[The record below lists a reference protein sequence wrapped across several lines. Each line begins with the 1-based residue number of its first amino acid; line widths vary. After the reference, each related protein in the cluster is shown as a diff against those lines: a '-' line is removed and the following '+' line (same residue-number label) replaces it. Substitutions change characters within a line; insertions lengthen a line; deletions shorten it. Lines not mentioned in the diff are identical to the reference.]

1 MKKGVLLTA
10 ALVMAVSV
18 PASAKTTVT
27 VDYVDDVVTVK
38 STELKARAYAYK
50 LKTVYAVGKT
60 RLYNNPRK
68 GSKYTYVVP
77 KGEYL
82 TRIAKGKKYSI
93 IRYGDKKRRYYF
105 AKNTQLTTKKPV
117 TKAKYSAS
125 YFRRAG
131 VIKWDGWRWTWYSQR
146 VLPGGG
152 LKIPGRHVDEHG
164 YICDGKDRICLASS
178 TLKKGTVVA
187 TPFGK
192 KGCVYDS
199 GCAAGTL
206 DVYVDR
212 LHD

>member
-1 MKKGVLLTA
+1 MKRIGVLLAA
-10 ALVMAVSV
+10 ALVLAPVS
-18 PASAKTTVT
+18 ASGATVS
-27 VDYVDDVVTVK
+27 VDYVTDEVTVK
-38 STELKARAYAYK
+38 SAEIKARVYAYK
-50 LKTVYAVGKT
+50 LKTVYTTGRT
-60 RLYNNPRK
+60 RLYKDPKK
-68 GSKYTYVVP
+68 GAAVGYTVK

-82 TRIAKGKKYSI
+82 TRIAKGKTYSI

-146 VLPGGG
+146 VFPGGG

-178 TLKKGTVVA
+178 RLKKGTVVA